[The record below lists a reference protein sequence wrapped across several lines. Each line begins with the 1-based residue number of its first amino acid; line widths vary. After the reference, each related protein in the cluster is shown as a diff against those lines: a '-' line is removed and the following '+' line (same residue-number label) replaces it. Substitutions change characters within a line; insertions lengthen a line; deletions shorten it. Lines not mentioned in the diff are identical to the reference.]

1 MFRGDF
7 MKYAAA
13 YAPYLALLLLAQFAA
28 EVTMHSYMQL
38 LLICIPCL
46 LLYIG
51 CSIAVPFYAYSLV
64 KKSYAQNEQ
73 LPIVSFT
80 IFLFVF
86 ASLII
91 SLVQYVFYTYISP
104 DYIDTLYQNLLEN
117 IQITAKV
124 YPDIAA
130 NFQQIADTI
139 VLPTPLQLATN
150 SIANNGFVGAIFGLI
165 YLLIIRF
172 KQKKNN
178 TQSWI
183 YQ

>member
-13 YAPYLALLLLAQFAA
+13 YAPYLALLMLAQFAA

-46 LLYIG
+46 LFYIG

-64 KKSYAQNEQ
+64 KKSYLQNQQ
-73 LPIVSFT
+73 LPVVSFT

-91 SLVQYVFYTYISP
+91 SLVQYVFYTYLSP
-104 DYIDTLYQNLLEN
+104 DYIDNLYQNLLAN
-117 IQITAKV
+117 IQVTAKV
-124 YPDIAA
+124 YPTLAA

-139 VLPTPLQLATN
+139 VLPTPLQLATD
-150 SIANNGFVGAIFGLI
+150 SIATNGLAGAILGVI
-165 YLLIIRF
+165 YMVVIRY

-178 TQSWI
+178 TQS
-183 YQ
+183 